1 MSIFSPKMLNDNLD
15 NHDNDNIGICVV
27 KLINMN
33 PTNLAV
39 KLWCSEKTKILV
51 GEKWRFHRSKFQPY
65 PEETQRACNIPKEK
79 SQGYYKY
86 LRILF
91 TSNKRKVCCLCLA

>member
-15 NHDNDNIGICVV
+15 NHDNDNVGICVV

-51 GEKWRFHRSKFQPY
+51 GEKWRFHQSKFQPY
-65 PEETQRACNIPKEK
+65 PEESPRASK
-79 SQGYYKY
+79 
-86 LRILF
+86 LL
-91 TSNKRKVCCLCLA
+91 